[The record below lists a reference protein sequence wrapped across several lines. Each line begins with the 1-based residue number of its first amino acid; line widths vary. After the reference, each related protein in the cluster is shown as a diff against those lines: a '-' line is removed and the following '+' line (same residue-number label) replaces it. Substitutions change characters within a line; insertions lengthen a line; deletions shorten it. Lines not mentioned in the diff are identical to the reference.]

1 MCAGNDVHCEEITV
15 TRNTNSAVENNES
28 IAKSTRSG
36 LESSSYAAPPFE
48 PTEFFGSGFEYF
60 PFPRLPLWRSTLIR
74 LFEQE
79 EE

>member
-1 MCAGNDVHCEEITV
+1 VLCSDMHGEEITL
-15 TRNTNSAVENNES
+15 TRNINSAVENNES

-48 PTEFFGSGFEYF
+48 PTELFGNGVEYF
-60 PFPRLPLWRSTLIR
+60 PFRRLPLWPSTLIR

-79 EE
+79 EK